1 MPRVPR
7 DTLHKLRRQAA
18 LQLHERRTGEQVYEL
33 LPYQDGYGFG
43 LLPQPAPG
51 DLFFDIEGDPYI
63 GDKGLEYLFGV
74 GWLADDGSEAFRP
87 FWAHDREQER
97 RSFEAADRLLHATG
111 WRSTRAATSTTTPPT
126 RSRR

>member
-1 MPRVPR
+1 MPR

-18 LQLHERRTGEQVYEL
+18 LQLVRAPAPASRSTSC

-74 GWLADDGSEAFRP
+74 GWLADDGSEAFQP
-87 FWAHDREQER
+87 FWAHDRAQER
-97 RSFEAADRLLHATG
+97 RSFEAAGRLLHGAG
-111 WRSTRAATSTTTPPT
+111 WPRTRAATSTTTQPT